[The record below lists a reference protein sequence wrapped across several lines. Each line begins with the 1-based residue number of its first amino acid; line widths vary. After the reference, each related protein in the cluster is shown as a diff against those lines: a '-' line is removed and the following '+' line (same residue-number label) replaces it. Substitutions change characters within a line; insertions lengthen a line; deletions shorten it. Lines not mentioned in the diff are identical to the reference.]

1 MLVCIIIYYICRA
14 ITHKQIKTNTME
26 ALTVKS
32 AHIYNNCQGK
42 LNIQLS
48 DKTAKTANLLHQDLV
63 SWLKKEVSTMDLVKK
78 YFNIIGDVC
87 LYSNPKN

>member
-1 MLVCIIIYYICRA
+1 
-14 ITHKQIKTNTME
+14 ME

-42 LNIQLS
+42 LNVQLS
-48 DKTAKTANLLHQDLV
+48 DKTAKTANLLHHDLV

-78 YFNIIGDVC
+78 YFKIENESCFYVNP
-87 LYSNPKN
+87 SN